1 MAPKGQSA
9 KATITVRVNSF
20 SPHLRMFRCFAISA
34 ESPDFDGAA
43 AAGGAN
49 CCAGADEPPGA
60 GPPALWLW
68 NASVQTAATA
78 LVVLEA

>member
-1 MAPKGQSA
+1 
-9 KATITVRVNSF
+9 
-20 SPHLRMFRCFAISA
+20 MFRCFAMSA